1 MGSKRRNSIGM
12 KKLLLLLPLV
22 ALTGCGS
29 SEPLTPE
36 NVSDWPFI
44 QSVNEATIQ
53 CSAGEPAYADINGEL
68 YALNGAAKARKPT
81 TNFLNH
87 DTGLFAPHPDPALAN
102 LGMKAYLTSFN
113 KVAESRC

>member
-29 SEPLTPE
+29 DPLTPE

-44 QSVNEATIQ
+44 QSVNDKSIV
-53 CSAGEPAYADINGEL
+53 INVL
-68 YALNGAAKARKPT
+68 
-81 TNFLNH
+81 
-87 DTGLFAPHPDPALAN
+87 
-102 LGMKAYLTSFN
+102 
-113 KVAESRC
+113 